1 VNGLIALAR
10 RHRDLCVVTLLALA
24 VRLVWN
30 LALHPP
36 LEYVF
41 SDMGGYLERA
51 QTSIDFPNEPHGYFA
66 LFPWGTHW
74 VLSLVK
80 RAFGRDNGAAIGILY
95 ATYGALAVG
104 YAFAIA
110 RRLTKSPMI
119 ARGAAAVLIF
129 YYPWISLGGYT
140 LSEPPFTLFLCASA
154 YHALAYA
161 DRGRARDAWLFG
173 AALALGA
180 IFRPQ
185 ILAALPLYAVHALWR
200 RRAWRRLHWRTIV
213 PAIAAPLAVV
223 FAVSAVRIHFHT
235 GKYGL
240 ISQNAPVNYAFG
252 RCHATTIT
260 ANGPTRRSGYSP
272 PSLLALAEHEKSYP
286 NAFFKLDPAREQSI
300 TVIGHIWE
308 AEPFRALAA
317 DCVART
323 GLVRQLRYAVT
334 HVVMLWGLSVAWP
347 DGHLARFREVMQNAQ
362 SFHDRFVLPA
372 ALLAI
377 VCAFR
382 ARHARA
388 MLVALHV
395 IALVALAVVYFGDT
409 RLRIPYDGFLIVL
422 AASAYGSVVRLIWR
436 RWATRGP

>member
-1 VNGLIALAR
+1 VNRFIALAR
-10 RHRDLCVVTLLALA
+10 RHKDLLVVTLLALA

-51 QTSIDFPNEPHGYFA
+51 QTSIDFPNEPRGYFA

-80 RAFGRDNGAAIGILY
+80 RAFGRDNGTAIGILY
-95 ATYGALAVG
+95 ASYGALAVG
-104 YAFAIA
+104 YAHAIA
-110 RRLTKSPMI
+110 RRLTRSQTI

-129 YYPWISLGGYT
+129 YYPWISLGGYV

-154 YHALAYA
+154 YHGLAYA

-185 ILAALPLYAVHALWR
+185 ILAALPLYAVHASFR
-200 RRAWRRLHWRTIV
+200 RRVWRRLRWRTIV
-213 PAIAAPLAVV
+213 PAIAVPLAVI

-235 GKYGL
+235 GRYGL
-240 ISQNAPVNYAFG
+240 ISENGPVNYAFG

-260 ANGPTRRSGYSP
+260 ANGPTRKSGYSP
-272 PSLLALAEHEKSYP
+272 PSLLALADHEATDP
-286 NAFFKLDPAREQSI
+286 ETFFKLDPARGQSI
-300 TVIGHIWE
+300 TVVGHIWE
-308 AEPFRALAA
+308 AEPFRTLAA

-323 GLVRQLRYAVT
+323 GFVRQLRYAVT
-334 HVVMLWGLSVAWP
+334 HVVMLWYLSVAWP
-347 DGHLARFREVMQNAQ
+347 DGHLPSFRGLMGRAQ
-362 SFHDRFVLPA
+362 SIHNVLVLPA
-372 ALLAI
+372 ALVAI
-377 VCAFR
+377 VYAFR

-395 IALVALAVVYFGDT
+395 LALVAIAVVYFGDT

-422 AASAYGSVVRLIWR
+422 AASAYGALARVIER
-436 RWATRGP
+436 ATARGP